1 MCGTARSVRT
11 ARSLRGPWL
20 GLILS
25 AVAACDDPVPAPG
38 GPAAVP
44 SATTAPAAEPAAS
57 AAPAA
62 SDGPSEAPSAAA
74 SPAPSTS
81 ASVAAA
87 PAESGAPTSGSASAP
102 ATPAPSGKAS
112 ARTGILRPG
121 EADRILA
128 KGQSTKVRLL
138 EAGAEPREPLR
149 YALEP
154 KRTASLEMGLT
165 MTLEL
170 NQGTRA
176 VPAQKIPRIA
186 TLLDLTTADAPDAG
200 AMGVQVVVRDVGIGK
215 DAGLPQQV
223 ADRLLPHL
231 QGIKGL
237 TLGYH
242 VTPEGRVKQAGAK
255 MPGQKGAATDPT
267 LQQMSQSLESMIAP
281 FPDEPV
287 GVGARWEVVARFD
300 SSGTELVQWS
310 TFELRERDAKGAHL
324 GLEVTQAAAQA
335 EVHPPNLPPGV
346 SAKLVEFGSRGSG
359 ESRLEFASPAPRNAT
374 MKVDSTMTLAVAQG
388 GADSGQKT
396 SMKST
401 MLVEL
406 AQKAPGAAPPAK
418 TPAPAKSP

>member
-1 MCGTARSVRT
+1 MCGTAQGVRT
-11 ARSLRGPWL
+11 LRSLRGPWL
-20 GLILS
+20 GLLLAS
-25 AVAACDDPVPAPG
+25 VAACDDPAPTPTG
-38 GPAAVP
+38 
-44 SATTAPAAEPAAS
+44 AT
-57 AAPAA
+57 
-62 SDGPSEAPSAAA
+62 APSAAMSSAAAPPA
-74 SPAPSTS
+74 SASASAAAPADGPAPGAS
-81 ASVAAA
+81 AAAA
-87 PAESGAPTSGSASAP
+87 PAESAAPASGSASAAAP
-102 ATPAPSGKAS
+102 TAAAPAPGGKTS
-112 ARTGILRPG
+112 ARSGILRSG

-128 KGQSTKVRLL
+128 KGQATKVRLL
-138 EAGAEPREPLR
+138 DAGAEPRETLR

-154 KRTASLEMGLT
+154 GRTAALEMGLT

-170 NQGTRA
+170 TQGTRA

-186 TLLDLTTADAPDAG
+186 TFLDLTTADAPEAG
-200 AMGVQVVVRDVGIGK
+200 AMGVKVVVRDVGLGK
-215 DAGLPQQV
+215 DSGLPQQV

-237 TLGYH
+237 TLGYQ
-242 VTPEGRVKQAGAK
+242 VTPEGRVKQAAAK
-255 MPGQKGAATDPT
+255 LPGQKGAADPT

-346 SAKLVEFGSRGSG
+346 SAKLVQFGSKGAG
-359 ESRLEFASPAPRNAT
+359 ESRVEFTSPAPRAAT

-388 GADSGQKT
+388 GADSGQQT
-396 SMKST
+396 AMKST

-406 AQKAPGAAPPAK
+406 AQKPAAAPPAGK
-418 TPAPAKSP
+418 TPAPAPRPATSP